1 MDDTKLNELK
11 QIFIEEFFN
20 TFSEILT
27 TTQDEFI
34 KNYLHRINIIL
45 MNYHNKQFNE
55 LKSNNDLFNII
66 FKKII
71 KEYYIPI
78 KQECKNYINKPKEEI
93 KYLNSFQKHCSK
105 NRYAKHK
112 CGGEFLIIKNTI
124 KNIKIIICQ
133 KCNLIYKSNEIIMF
147 CSIHNCEFYSKEN
160 NLNEEKLKPATWEKY
175 HCPIMLNQQMKC
187 SFCNDYLWII
197 NTNNLFCKKCNKE
210 FNPIN
215 LIWKCIICKKKFK
228 SNIKE
233 YNIFEFIAMKNSVK
247 NALINQIIIKPIFL
261 PCKCHDKNP
270 LDLNFYHNKNCDG
283 ILYEGNNFSG
293 KIIVCSKCK
302 TFVSINKY
310 NWICPICEKN
320 FHCEETESFPISDLD
335 KIKNDFFTFN
345 DRDKI
350 VEEEK
355 NEFNYIKKLENNLKQ
370 PKRVIRSSLND
381 LLRKERSL
389 NLNMY
394 NKSISSCSKDKTE
407 NSYNINISNNNNN
420 NNICN
425 NIFNNYNYSQIKSYK
440 YRNDKINLLEDMN
453 NNDIINENFEK
464 VRKRNISFEGN
475 YSLFTDKRIM
485 DVRVYEVPKQTE
497 LKEKLTIENEINN
510 CIFKKINHNEKNLKN
525 QILEK
530 EREKYKENSKEF
542 SPNHFRKKAY
552 QKIQVQK
559 LNNSRLNTEN
569 SLNNILIIP
578 PRVRNKSEFIF
589 NEKDYKILNQLGEGT
604 FGKIYLVEDS
614 NKNLFCMKKM
624 FAKNEKTCDKMIK
637 EYSIMSKIKHNNII
651 SIIGISKNTLN
662 LSANILMEVAIT
674 DWEKEINEKQ
684 RNNIY
689 YKEDQLFNIIKQ
701 LIKALS
707 FLQKKNICHRDIKV
721 QNILIFNNNI
731 YKIADFGEIKQ
742 ISGNSN
748 NIHSVRGT
756 HLFMSPILFKAFN
769 NKEYNIKHNPFKSD
783 VFSLGLCLLF
793 ASTLNIKYLCK
804 IRDYFDDT
812 KLQLFIM
819 SVISQKYSLK
829 FVQFLCKMLILNENQ
844 RVDFIDLEKE
854 IDNL

>member
-20 TFSEILT
+20 TFSDILT

-147 CSIHNCEFYSKEN
+147 CPIHNCEFYSKEN

-187 SFCNDYLWII
+187 NFCNDYLWII

-210 FNPIN
+210 YNPIN

-261 PCKCHDKNP
+261 PCKCHDKDP

-310 NWICPICEKN
+310 NWICPICERN
-320 FHCEETESFPISDLD
+320 FHCEETKSFYISEYE
-335 KIKNDFFTFN
+335 KSKNDEITYSPIREN
-345 DRDKI
+345 TKLNN
-350 VEEEK
+350 EEEK
-355 NEFNYIKKLENNLKQ
+355 SKYIIKRNINKPNRLIRNSIESLNFNLNNLS
-370 PKRVIRSSLND
+370 INSYS
-381 LLRKERSL
+381 KEQI
-389 NLNMY
+389 NTN
-394 NKSISSCSKDKTE
+394 E
-407 NSYNINISNNNNN
+407 NSHLSEYGYN
-420 NNICN
+420 
-425 NIFNNYNYSQIKSYK
+425 
-440 YRNDKINLLEDMN
+440 YRNDKYKIEENNKKNINNSE
-453 NNDIINENFEK
+453 NESIEIEK
-464 VRKRNISFEGN
+464 GKRRNISFEGN

-559 LNNSRLNTEN
+559 LNNSRINSEN

-674 DWEKEINEKQ
+674 DWEKEIKEKQ